1 MAKGGMRG
9 KVRFT
14 GRAGKGTRKRMAG
27 YNPKLRGQSRRA
39 SKSARVPY
47 GRRPTTLRK
56 AGSNGL
62 IKSVNGSLTNTYT
75 SYYSKPSRLVGL
87 TKAITAAQ
95 QYTYNEGLRYD
106 GKFGFQ
112 LPFSIGAVNL
122 QPELVKI
129 AELVNE
135 QNGINVN
142 PPTPNYLPTQFIIED
157 VLCNFTMANASTAPV
172 ELSIYDI
179 TVRRDVAANFSIGNF
194 GAAYRFN
201 SGADPA
207 SVWSNGSWWQNGQSF
222 PIPPGTPLP
231 SDYLGASPYDCQL
244 WKDMFKVNK
253 VQRVLLSAGGVHRH
267 TVNYKLNKLIDTS
280 LLGIMPGNGVTNMY
294 YFGGWTKVVM
304 IVAKGLPVSA
314 SENSSQ
320 VTTSDPH
327 IDVVNDYRYRYS
339 FVTNNV
345 SKTTNGDR
353 LTTPATC
360 RIVTPA
366 NAQVITV
373 SQT

>member
-1 MAKGGMRG
+1 MAKGGIRGG

-14 GRAGKGTRKRMAG
+14 RSLARYSRKMRMKGVTPG
-27 YNPKLRGQSRRA
+27 LRGKKYKFTRL
-39 SKSARVPY
+39 
-47 GRRPTTLRK
+47 GLRPTTLRPN
-56 AGSNGL
+56 GSNGL

-75 SYYSKPSRLVGL
+75 KYWSKPSRLVGL
-87 TKAITAAQ
+87 TKTITAAQ

-112 LPFSIGAVNL
+112 MPFSIGAVNL
-122 QPELVKI
+122 QPELKKI
-129 AELVNE
+129 ADLVNA
-135 QNGINVN
+135 QNGQNVN
-142 PPTPNYLPTQFIIED
+142 PPSANFLPTQFIIED

-179 TVRRDVAANFSIGNF
+179 TVRRDIASDFSIGNY
-194 GAAYRFN
+194 GAPFRYQ

-207 SVWSNGSWWQNGQSF
+207 SVWGAASLWQNGQTL
-222 PIPPGTPLP
+222 PVPPGIPFP
-231 SDYLGASPYDCQL
+231 SEYLGASPYDCQL
-244 WKDMFKVNK
+244 WKDLFKVNK

-267 TVNYKLNKLIDTS
+267 TVNYKLNKLVDTS
-280 LLGIMPGNGVTNMY
+280 LLGIMPAQGVTNMY
-294 YFGGWTKVVM
+294 YYAGWTKVVM
-304 IVAKGLPVSA
+304 IVAKGLPVSS
-314 SENSSQ
+314 SESSST

-345 SKTTNGDR
+345 TKTTNGDR
-353 LTTPATC
+353 LTTPASC

-373 SQT
+373 TQT